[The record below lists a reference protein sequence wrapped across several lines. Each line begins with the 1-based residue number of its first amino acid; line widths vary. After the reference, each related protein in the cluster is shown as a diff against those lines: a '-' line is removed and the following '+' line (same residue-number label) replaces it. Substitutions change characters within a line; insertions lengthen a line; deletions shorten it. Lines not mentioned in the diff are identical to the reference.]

1 MGSQEIADRIV
12 AIREQ
17 WHTKNHPFFRA
28 MLDGSLPL
36 RALGI
41 YMAQHLKFVSRVVPS
56 YGIMVYRAPPDVR
69 KAMVE
74 NLAEE
79 EGLRAIPK
87 EGHAPHDHWEMIN
100 TFCRAAGLTDEE
112 IGAIKPTPAWWGRT
126 LHYLQVTNEEPVGV
140 VLAMQSTQEGQQVAL
155 NTEVTIPS
163 FEKHYGFSREDEEIG
178 FFVEHAEAD
187 LEHSRRQLD
196 LATKY
201 LDTPERQARALEV
214 CEEAVRLRWA
224 SISDLYKL
232 HVLGE
237 TPLLPEGVT
246 A

>member
-1 MGSQEIADRIV
+1 MANQAIVDQIV

-17 WHTKNHPFFRA
+17 WHTKKHPFFQK

-41 YMAQHLKFVSRVVPS
+41 YMAQHLKFVTKVVPS

-79 EGLRAIPK
+79 EGIQAIPK
-87 EGHAPHDHWEMIN
+87 EGHEPHDHWEMID
-100 TFCRAAGLTDEE
+100 TFCRAAGLSDAE
-112 IGAIKPTPAWWGRT
+112 IAATEPTPAWWGRT
-126 LHYLQVTNEEPVGV
+126 LHYLYVTQEEPIGV

-155 NTEVTIPS
+155 NNEITIPS
-163 FEKHYGFSREDEEIG
+163 FEKHYGFTRDDPEIG

-187 LEHSRRQLD
+187 LEHSRRQQE
-196 LATKY
+196 LAAKY
-201 LDTPERQARALEV
+201 LDRPELQQRALEV

-224 SISDLYKL
+224 SISDLYRL
-232 HVLGE
+232 YVLQE
-237 TPLLPEGVT
+237 APLLPQGV
-246 A
+246 AA